1 MGRKLEVQSRN
12 ELESL
17 QFVHGNGKSVDKIEK
32 KKTNFF
38 DESFLANDVGTTRHS
53 HTRMQL

>member
-17 QFVHGNGKSVDKIEK
+17 KFAHGNGKSVDKIGK
-32 KKTNFF
+32 KPNFF

-53 HTRMQL
+53 HTRRQL

>member
-17 QFVHGNGKSVDKIEK
+17 QFAQGNGKSVDKIEK
-32 KKTNFF
+32 KN
-38 DESFLANDVGTTRHS
+38 
-53 HTRMQL
+53 QLF